1 MSEEVLYLYTV
12 LDLDESASKAE
23 IKDSYRRLAQ
33 KHHPDK
39 GGKEEVFLEIKVAY
53 ETLIDPQQRAKYHET
68 GDYDEAPPPKTERGE
83 QLVLET
89 FSMLIQEN
97 TKGDM
102 IVVARNML
110 EIALRKIISGITK
123 FQQEKKKCN
132 ILLKRVKKLKDKNH
146 LDDLWTQAVEAKIA
160 GINASVEHMEGECK
174 GVKDA
179 LKILDKY
186 HDKEPDEVSKQSIVS
201 VHLKMNKP

>member
-1 MSEEVLYLYTV
+1 MNEEILYLYTV
-12 LDLDESASKAE
+12 LSLDESASKAE
-23 IKDSYRRLAQ
+23 IKDSYRRLVQ

-53 ETLIDPQQRAKYHET
+53 ETLIDPQKRAKYHET
-68 GDYDEAPPPKTERGE
+68 GDYDEAPPPKTERRE

-89 FSMLIQEN
+89 FSMIIQED

-110 EIALRKIISGITK
+110 EIALRKMVSSITK
-123 FQQEKKKCN
+123 SQQEKKKCN

-174 GVKDA
+174 GVQDA

-186 HDKEPDEVSKQSIVS
+186 HDKEPDVV
-201 VHLKMNKP
+201 